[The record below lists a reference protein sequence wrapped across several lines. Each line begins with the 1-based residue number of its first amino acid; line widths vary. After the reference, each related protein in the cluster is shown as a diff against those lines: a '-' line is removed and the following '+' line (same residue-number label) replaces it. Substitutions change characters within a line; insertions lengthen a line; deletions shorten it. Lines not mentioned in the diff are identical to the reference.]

1 MTRRR
6 QQTVGQRVPD
16 FGSEEHACV
25 DLWPEAR
32 ATGDAQ
38 QDTFGVGGRAC
49 DDSWER
55 NRRGPTRRPT
65 SGQTDP
71 YKSTT
76 KWEKA
81 GRESEESIVLTTP
94 EETQD
99 EGRGSTS
106 VVSEEEGTCE
116 GMPSGFRAWRSNNPR
131 RVKARRLQRRLFMA
145 AKAAPRRRFHAL
157 YDRIYRGDVLWE
169 AWELVRRNRG
179 AAGVDGVRL
188 EDVERRGVS
197 EFLRELQ
204 DDLRQGRYRSKPVL
218 RRYIPKSD
226 GTTRPLGIPTVRDL
240 VVQAATKIVLEA
252 IFEADFQECSH
263 GFRPGRS
270 ATDAKEQIRIVGGRG
285 HRFVID
291 GDIKSFFDTIDHGVL
306 MNLLRERI
314 SDRRVLKLI
323 RQWLQAGVAEDGK
336 VTRSSLG
343 TPQGGVIS
351 PLLAN
356 VYLNVLDRTWSQRC
370 AHLGVLVRYADD
382 FVVLCRRRSQAN
394 EALRRLK
401 ELFSELRLTLH
412 PEKTRLVETGV
423 GQEGFDFLGCHFR
436 IVKSRY
442 KGRTYLFRW
451 PSKKSMQAVRTRV
464 RELTDRRR
472 LAGVK
477 DVRDVVRELNP
488 VLRGWGNYF
497 RTGNASDRFVQV
509 DDYVWRRLVRYMSRR
524 GGQRRKKVRGSPFNP
539 KEWPR
544 ERFEQDHGLYRLRGT
559 IRYPERTR

>member
-1 MTRRR
+1 
-6 QQTVGQRVPD
+6 
-16 FGSEEHACV
+16 
-25 DLWPEAR
+25 
-32 ATGDAQ
+32 
-38 QDTFGVGGRAC
+38 
-49 DDSWER
+49 
-55 NRRGPTRRPT
+55 
-65 SGQTDP
+65 
-71 YKSTT
+71 
-76 KWEKA
+76 
-81 GRESEESIVLTTP
+81 
-94 EETQD
+94 
-99 EGRGSTS
+99 
-106 VVSEEEGTCE
+106 
-116 GMPSGFRAWRSNNPR
+116 
-131 RVKARRLQRRLFMA
+131 MA

-169 AWELVRRNRG
+169 AWELVRRNKG

-197 EFLRELQ
+197 EFLRVLQ
-204 DDLRQGRYRSKPVL
+204 DDLRQGEYRSKPVL

-226 GTTRPLGIPTVRDL
+226 GTERPLGIPTVRDR

-252 IFEADFQECSH
+252 IFEADFQDCSH

-270 ATDAKEQIRIVGGRG
+270 ATDAKEQIRLVGNRG

-291 GDIKSFFDTIDHGVL
+291 GDIKSFFDTIDHGML
-306 MNLLRERI
+306 MDLLRERI

-323 RQWLQAGVAEDGK
+323 RQWLQAGVAEDGE
-336 VTRSSLG
+336 VVRSALG

-356 VYLNVLDRTWSQRC
+356 VYLNVLDRTWAQRWK
-370 AHLGVLVRYADD
+370 HLGVLVRYADD

-401 ELFSELRLTLH
+401 ELFAELRLTLH

-423 GQEGFDFLGCHFR
+423 GKDGFDFLGCQFR
-436 IVKSRY
+436 IVKSRF

-451 PSKKSMQAVRTRV
+451 PSRKSMKAIRARV

-497 RTGNASDRFVQV
+497 RTGNASDRFLQV
-509 DDYVWRRLVRYMSRR
+509 DDYVWRRLIRYMARR
-524 GGQRRKKVRGSPFNP
+524 GGQRRKKVGGRPFNP
-539 KEWPR
+539 RQWPR

-559 IRYPERTR
+559 IRYPGKARQS